1 MTNTNNINEV
11 SEYIESTPVNDM
23 RAIIK
28 FTLYCNRKLQEVKRG
43 LTEPSEAIASVL
55 GYKRAVNEVLDNDI
69 LGYVYDKFTIAL
81 LGDTKDREVA
91 KEYFRTTTK
100 LYKDAGG
107 FK

>member
-1 MTNTNNINEV
+1 MTNTIENNVE
-11 SEYIESTPVNDM
+11 DM
-23 RAIIK
+23 TAIIN
-28 FTLYCNRKLQEVKRG
+28 FTYYCNEILTQSQRG
-43 LTEPSEAIASVL
+43 LLNGLEASGAVL